1 MRHRS
6 QQLITALVA
15 VILGILIVG
24 CAPKIVSVPV
34 ACVEQASIPP
44 ETLQPRLTGN
54 APADVMIL
62 LDTTLGLRNETGLL
76 RALLRGCT
84 SP

>member
-24 CAPKIVSVPV
+24 CAPKDRLVSVS
-34 ACVEQASIPP
+34 CVQVSDIPP
-44 ETLQPRLTGN
+44 ETQKPTLTGN
-54 APADVMIL
+54 AAADAMIL
-62 LDTTLGLRNETGLL
+62 LETVLALRNETGDL
-76 RALLRGCT
+76 RALIKGCVN
-84 SP
+84 